1 MRRCRVPVAVA
12 VLLAVGP
19 AFGCRDRSPK
29 IGELTPLAD
38 EWGTDKG
45 TRGHHYTEV
54 YDRFFFPIRQEARK
68 VLEIGVLK
76 GASLRMWRDYFPHA
90 FVYGV
95 DIEDTR
101 SVDSDRIRTFVAD
114 QANRT
119 QLQKVIDATGSDF
132 DLIVDD
138 GGHTMEQQQVSFG
151 FLFPHVRP
159 GGYYVIEDVHT
170 SLYSLYR
177 DEYGATPGGENT
189 TLAMIDGFIRTGVV
203 DSRYMT
209 AEEKASLAGAIVYA
223 NLLRQENG
231 HSVACIFRKKG
242 PQDER
247 RKGPREPGA
256 NTTTPTSASP
266 RQ

>member
-1 MRRCRVPVAVA
+1 MRRVPAALAALMMVGLAGAWACKDRTPRV
-12 VLLAVGP
+12 
-19 AFGCRDRSPK
+19 
-29 IGELTPLAD
+29 GELTALAD

-90 FVYGV
+90 SVYGIDIV
-95 DIEDTR
+95 DTS
-101 SVDSDRIRTFVAD
+101 SVNSDRIRTFIAD

-119 QLQKVIDATGSDF
+119 QLQRFLDAAGSDF
-132 DLIVDD
+132 DLIIDD
-138 GGHTMEQQQVSFG
+138 GGHSMEQQQVSFG
-151 FLFPHVRP
+151 YLFRHVKP

-170 SLYSLYR
+170 SLYGLYR

-189 TLAMIDGFIRTGVV
+189 TLAMIDRFIRTGVIE
-203 DSRYMT
+203 SSYMKP
-209 AEEKASLAGAIVYA
+209 EEKESLKGTIVYA

-231 HSVACIFRKKG
+231 HSIACIFRKKG

-247 RKGPREPGA
+247 KKGRRDEAAGG
-256 NTTTPTSASP
+256 TTSASP
-266 RQ
+266 RP